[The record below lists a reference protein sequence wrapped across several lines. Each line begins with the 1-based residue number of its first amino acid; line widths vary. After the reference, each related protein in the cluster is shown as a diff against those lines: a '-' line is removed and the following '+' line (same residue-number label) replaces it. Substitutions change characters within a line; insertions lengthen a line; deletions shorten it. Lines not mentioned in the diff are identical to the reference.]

1 MIASTLPNI
10 SATGSIITADW
21 FLQVAR
27 GKIPEA
33 ISININGYQA
43 NLGTSFIPVW
53 DANAAYVY
61 PGSASTM
68 LLYSTSAADT
78 NLSVLIQGLD
88 ANYNSI
94 SETLVLTNGTTGVTT
109 VKSYFRIQSISITTS
124 SSNNPAGNII
134 LGNAGKT
141 AIYAQLNDGTG
152 RSNMTIYTVPAG
164 YTFYLL
170 QVNAFSDQK
179 SNATTFYRS
188 YTRSP
193 TGITNIVRETPF
205 TASYLSTRVVPRPYV
220 EKSDIQWQCASSAT
234 SAIGLQIEGILIP
247 NTAA

>member
-1 MIASTLPNI
+1 MILTTLPNFA
-10 SATGSIITADW
+10 ATGSISAANW
-21 FLQVAR
+21 YLQVAR

-33 ISININGYQA
+33 VSINANGYQA
-43 NLGTSFIPVW
+43 NLGTTFMPVW
-53 DANAAYVY
+53 DANVVYVY
-61 PGSASTM
+61 PTVASTM
-68 LLYSTSAADT
+68 LLYSTSASDT

-88 ANYNSI
+88 ASYNPI

-109 VKSYFRIQSISITTS
+109 VKSYFRIQSISIVTTT
-124 SSNNPAGNII
+124 SNNPAGNII

-141 AIYAQLNDGTG
+141 AIYAQLNDGSG

-164 YTFYLL
+164 FTFYLL

-193 TGITNIVRETPF
+193 TGITNIIRETPF
-205 TASYLSTRVVPRPYV
+205 TVNYLSTRIVPRPYV
-220 EKSDIQWQCASSAT
+220 EKSDIQWQCASSSL
-234 SAIGLQIEGILIP
+234 SAVGLQIEGILIP
-247 NTAA
+247 NAF